1 MPPAVIIGST
11 IAAGAIAGSMSKK
24 SSASEVSGINLA
36 DPSALENKA
45 NASIGTSFDQLTGLT
60 NAGPGQQDVTAAT
73 GASRSFAD
81 MLKQMSET
89 GGLPG
94 QEDITAA
101 GGVAQNLFQPQ
112 RVAQQQAFQDAMTQ
126 SNQQAAILGRA
137 QNDPIL
143 AAKLQQENLRQRAML
158 EANQGA
164 TQQQLALQ
172 LPGQRAQYAG
182 QAADVLGGLA
192 TQAFRNRAALLE
204 AGSNIQ
210 SQERQ
215 FRLATGERYGRSNT
229 ESGGGLGGAITGAI
243 GGAGAGA
250 SIASGM
256 GGMFG
261 AGGGAGMTSGGF
273 GSQAS
278 FGGGQLVAGSPA
290 QLGSNFQG
298 PQGPL
303 APGFG
308 AYGSQAFGM
317 NRINLGGR

>member
-1 MPPAVIIGST
+1 MPPVAIV
-11 IAAGAIAGSMSKK
+11 AGAALAGGVAGAMGSKK
-24 SSASEVSGINLA
+24 SSSGTSGLNLDEA
-36 DPSALENKA
+36 SALENKA
-45 NASIGTSFDQLTGLT
+45 TSSIGTNFDQLTGLT

-73 GASRSFAD
+73 GASRSFAE
-81 MLKQMSET
+81 MLQQMSQT

-94 QEDITAA
+94 QEDIAAA

-112 RVAQQQAFQDAMTQ
+112 RVAQQQAFQDAITQ
-126 SNQQAAILGRA
+126 SNQQAAILGRS

-143 AAKLQQENLRQRAML
+143 AAKLQQENLRQRALL

-182 QAADVLGGLA
+182 QSADVLGGLA

-215 FRLATGERYGRSNT
+215 FRLNTAQKYSNI
-229 ESGGGLGGAITGAI
+229 EEKSGGGLGGAITGAI

-250 SIASGM
+250 SMA
-256 GGMFG
+256 GGLGSMFG
-261 AGGGAGMTSGGF
+261 AGGGASMMGGSLPQASAIGSFQAPQF
-273 GSQAS
+273 GQSMQQS
-278 FGGGQLVAGSPA
+278 FGGPSLFNA
-290 QLGSNFQG
+290 
-298 PQGPL
+298 PQMSQT
-303 APGFG
+303 GFSG
-308 AYGSQAFGM
+308 G
-317 NRINLGGR
+317 RTLNLGRPY